1 MSSPKNRFEKD
12 VDLRNYTS
20 IKIGGRAKYFYTAL
34 SPDCLRKIVENIG
47 SDFYLLGKGSNL
59 LIKDC
64 LIQKPIIKLG
74 DNFSFIRPVRHSILA
89 DNQSHMS
96 KGVKKNGNYLEV
108 GASTFLSSLIK
119 YCLEKN
125 LLGLE
130 NLAGIPA
137 TIGGL
142 LAMNAASFGR
152 SISAVV
158 EEVTVM
164 SREGDIKKLKS
175 SEITFGYRSS
185 TLEKYIILEAKFKL
199 FSGKNLK
206 RKIRELLEKR
216 INRQDFNFPSCGCVF
231 KNTPEF
237 SAGFLIDSCRLK
249 GELCGDAQVSPRH
262 ANFIINLGSAKY
274 KDIIYLIQKI
284 KDQIYKKYSII
295 LEEEI
300 KRWE

>member
-1 MSSPKNRFEKD
+1 MSRPKNRLEKD

-20 IKIGGRAKYFYTAL
+20 IKIGGRAKYFYTVFC
-34 SPDCLRKIVENIG
+34 SDYLRKIVENIG

-74 DNFSFIRPVRHSILA
+74 DNFSFI
-89 DNQSHMS
+89 
-96 KGVKKNGNYLEV
+96 KKRGNYLEV
-108 GASTFLSSLIK
+108 GASTSLSSLIR
-119 YCLEKN
+119 YCLEKD
-125 LLGLE
+125 LLGVE

-137 TIGGL
+137 TVGGL
-142 LAMNAASFGR
+142 LVMNSASFGR

-158 EEVTVM
+158 KEVTVM

-185 TLEKYIILEAKFKL
+185 TLEKDIVLEAKFKL

-206 RKIRELLEKR
+206 RKIRELLKKR

-237 SAGFLIDSCRLK
+237 GAGFLIDSCRLK
-249 GELCGDAQVSPRH
+249 GEIYGDAQISSRH

-274 KDIIYLIQKI
+274 KDVIYLIRKI

-295 LEEEI
+295 LQEEI